1 MRRLPAI
8 TRSHADRGCAAHTPA
23 LRSARRDRRQ
33 QSAVRAR
40 KYRESAVA
48 GGFGRPPW
56 PSNVS
61 FRRARFGRAGF
72 RLGVRACF
80 RPGSGRPRVGPRA
93 RGPWS
98 ALPLFRTPAGAG
110 CTLAPLLLPIG
121 LSVQRPVRLTV
132 SRSKRDLD
140 LDDFIP
146 LLVSAIA
153 LGDAEKFAEPTPR
166 IQRGRFIHAAIMTH
180 TAAVVQQA

>member
-1 MRRLPAI
+1 MP
-8 TRSHADRGCAAHTPA
+8 TEGGAAHTPA

-61 FRRARFGRAGF
+61 FRRPGVRRAGF
-72 RLGVRACF
+72 RLGIRDCF
-80 RPGSGRPRVGPRA
+80 RSGSGRPRVGPRA

-132 SRSKRDLD
+132 SRSERDLD
-140 LDDFIP
+140 LDNFIP